1 MRLMKRGTESVTFPP
16 KTFRH
21 FMLRLTRFPCGI
33 CAPFNHSRW
42 HVVMMSRFDPEIDD
56 RRKHL
61 SGAQLKGL
69 FLSIS
74 KSADLRVYH
83 V

>member
-56 RRKHL
+56 RRKHVFTRVL
-61 SGAQLKGL
+61 EWTPVEGTFSFNFQ
-69 FLSIS
+69 IS
-74 KSADLRVYH
+74 
-83 V
+83 